1 MEVRH
6 GAMQGVAA
14 VHPDLVKQR
23 NIAVTRAV
31 QGVSK
36 SLFCV
41 PTQFKEPARVHLK
54 PQNEL

>member
-6 GAMQGVAA
+6 GAMEGVAA

-23 NIAVTRAV
+23 NVAVTRTV

-41 PTQFKEPARVHLK
+41 PTQFKEPARVLK
-54 PQNEL
+54 NPPSM

>member
-6 GAMQGVAA
+6 GAMEGVAT

-23 NIAVTRAV
+23 NIAVTRTV

-41 PTQFKEPARVHLK
+41 PTQFKEPARVLK
-54 PQNEL
+54 NPPSM